1 MLSVK
6 DNYYDVTRTSRAST
20 LGGLAR
26 SDAVN
31 QCLDTIAPTETPIE
45 AETEGCSRE
54 FNWHCENGRATTYR
68 CRSKGNVG

>member
-1 MLSVK
+1 MTLRELQDRSLSV
-6 DNYYDVTRTSRAST
+6 VCPRAM
-20 LGGLAR
+20 
-26 SDAVN
+26 AVN
-31 QCLDTIAPTETPIE
+31 QCLDTIAPSETPIE

>member
-1 MLSVK
+1 MTLRELQDRALSV
-6 DNYYDVTRTSRAST
+6 VC
-20 LGGLAR
+20 LGAM
-26 SDAVN
+26 AVN
-31 QCLDTIAPTETPIE
+31 QFLDPIAPSETPIE

>member
-1 MLSVK
+1 MTLREFQERSLSV
-6 DNYYDVTRTSRAST
+6 VWRGAM
-20 LGGLAR
+20 
-26 SDAVN
+26 AVN
-31 QCLDTIAPTETPIE
+31 QCLDTIAPSETPIE